1 MSFDATV
8 AMMPNSLIYYGTSEG
23 QTAKVAQRIADR
35 LREREIEVDLVEAPE
50 TPGRPLQEYAAIL
63 VGDSIHASGYHRPVL
78 KFIRDN
84 HDVIDQRPDGF
95 FSVCLAAASK
105 NPEERAKA
113 KVFVDEMLEQTRWH
127 PDRVAV
133 FAGALAY
140 SQYGL
145 LKTWIMRRIA
155 KAEGGDTDTS
165 QDYEYTDW
173 DDVDAFADAF
183 AEDVLYRVRRVG

>member
-1 MSFDATV
+1 
-8 AMMPNSLIYYGTSEG
+8 MMLRCLIYYGTSEG
-23 QTAKVAQRIADR
+23 QTAKVARRIADR
-35 LREREIEVDLVEAPE
+35 LRARTIDADVVEAPA
-50 TPGRPLQEYAAIL
+50 TAARPLDEYDAVLI
-63 VGDSIHASGYHRPVL
+63 GDSIHAGGYHRPVL
-78 KFIRDN
+78 KFIRA
-84 HDVIDQRPDGF
+84 HHEVIDQRPDGF

-113 KVFVDEMLEQTRWH
+113 KAFVDEVIEKTGWH

-133 FAGALAY
+133 FAGALVY

-165 QDYEYTDW
+165 HDYEYTDW

-183 AEDVLYRVRRVG
+183 AEDVLYRLGSTG